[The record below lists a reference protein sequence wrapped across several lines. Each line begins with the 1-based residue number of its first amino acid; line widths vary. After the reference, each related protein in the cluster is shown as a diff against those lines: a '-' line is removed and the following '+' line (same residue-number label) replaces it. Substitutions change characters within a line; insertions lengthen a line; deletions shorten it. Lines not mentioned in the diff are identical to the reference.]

1 MTFSTQTEI
10 ANAALSSMGER
21 EIRDYL
27 TDTDPVA
34 VEVRRWFDFTA
45 KEELMKFDWPF
56 AIKRVS
62 VTKDGTAPAFTWAS
76 AYAVPS
82 DCVRFF
88 PPTDTG
94 EDTGENICHEVEGGF
109 ILANTTDDMKLRY
122 VAFVSDVADWPLN
135 FQTVFIPAL
144 ALKLAENV
152 TGLSGALSTSAQR
165 YEQATQVARRFEG
178 RQTGSSAPASSLSY
192 IEQR

>member
-1 MTFSTQTEI
+1 MTFATRTDI
-10 ANAALSSMGER
+10 TNAALSSMGER
-21 EIRDYL
+21 AIREYT

-56 AIKRVS
+56 AITRVS
-62 VTKDGTAPAFTWAS
+62 ITKEATAPAFTWAS
-76 AYAVPS
+76 SFAVPV

-94 EDTGENICHEVEGGF
+94 EDTGENICHEVEAGL
-109 ILANTTDDMKLRY
+109 ILSDTTVDMKLRY
-122 VAFVSDVADWPLN
+122 VSFVDDVSRWPLN

-152 TGLSGALSTSAQR
+152 TGLSGALSTAAQR
-165 YEQATQVARRFEG
+165 YEQSTQVARRFEG
-178 RQTGSSAPASSLSY
+178 RQTGSSAPASSQSY